1 MKRKVKSLVATIVC
15 LAMTIV
21 MLSACTS
28 NGNTGNNPAQ
38 EPTSTETT
46 TATVEPDQQN
56 STTDPVTTDPTE
68 APTAT
73 AEPQQGEV
81 IIPLF
86 PEENSNQIHQ
96 MDPMQLLTFS
106 EFYQLFNISGS
117 GKMDQGEGGI
127 ELLTNDYLNRSYEV
141 SNAPSNSSRTTHTIT
156 IYIKQSMNNQIVNN
170 PDGPL
175 TFTYYVN
182 DVEVL
187 SSGRFIP
194 LYYNETKQCFVGYW
208 YTLNQSTGE
217 PESYTFVEWYYNGES
232 TPMVGVEDVT
242 DSSLYGF

>member
-1 MKRKVKSLVATIVC
+1 MKKKALAIV
-15 LAMTIV
+15 LAASMLMMT
-21 MLSACTS
+21 AC
-28 NGNTGNNPAQ
+28 
-38 EPTSTETT
+38 STAKETTESSGFVTEATT
-46 TATVEPDQQN
+46 TATTE
-56 STTDPVTTDPTE
+56 SITTDSTAATTVSDNQPGE
-68 APTAT
+68 
-73 AEPQQGEV
+73 EV
-81 IIPLF
+81 IISLF
-86 PEENSNQIHQ
+86 PEEKREQIYQ
-96 MDPMQLLTFS
+96 MDTMELIKFS
-106 EFYQLFNISGS
+106 QFYQMFNIHGS

-141 SNAPSNSSRTTHTIT
+141 SNAPSNSSRTTHSIT

-170 PDGPL
+170 SDGPL
-175 TFTYYVN
+175 TFTYYVD

-217 PESYTFVEWYYNGES
+217 AESYTFVEWYYNGES
-232 TPMVGVEDVT
+232 TPMVGVVDVA

>member
-1 MKRKVKSLVATIVC
+1 MKKKALAIV
-15 LAMTIV
+15 LAASMLMMT
-21 MLSACTS
+21 AC
-28 NGNTGNNPAQ
+28 
-38 EPTSTETT
+38 STAKETTESSGFVTEATT
-46 TATVEPDQQN
+46 TATTE
-56 STTDPVTTDPTE
+56 SITTDSTAATTVSDNQPGE
-68 APTAT
+68 
-73 AEPQQGEV
+73 EV

-86 PEENSNQIHQ
+86 PEENREQIYQ
-96 MDPMQLLTFS
+96 MDPMELIKFS
-106 EFYQLFNISGS
+106 QFYQMFNIHGS

-170 PDGPL
+170 SDGPL
-175 TFTYYVN
+175 TFTYYVD

-217 PESYTFVEWYYNGES
+217 AESYTFVEWYYNGES
-232 TPMVGVEDVT
+232 TPMVGVVDVA

>member
-1 MKRKVKSLVATIVC
+1 MKKVLATLLCLV
-15 LAMTIV
+15 MTFGI
-21 MLSACTS
+21 LSGCSKT
-28 NGNTGNNPAQ
+28 NTD
-38 EPTSTETT
+38 SK
-46 TATVEPDQQN
+46 
-56 STTDPVTTDPTE
+56 PTE
-68 APTAT
+68 ASVNSSTEESATEEPTT
-73 AEPQQGEV
+73 APTEQPTESVTTEQPGEEV

-86 PEENSNQIHQ
+86 PEENRDQIYQ
-96 MDPMQLLTFS
+96 MDPMALLKFDQ
-106 EFYQLFNISGS
+106 FYQMFNIHGS

-170 PDGPL
+170 SDGPL
-175 TFTYYVN
+175 TFTYYVD

-217 PESYTFVEWYYNGES
+217 AESYTFVEWYYNGES
-232 TPMVGVEDVT
+232 TPMVGVVDVA

>member
-1 MKRKVKSLVATIVC
+1 MKKVLATLLCLV
-15 LAMTIV
+15 MTFGI
-21 MLSACTS
+21 LSGCSKT
-28 NGNTGNNPAQ
+28 NTD
-38 EPTSTETT
+38 SK
-46 TATVEPDQQN
+46 
-56 STTDPVTTDPTE
+56 PTE
-68 APTAT
+68 ASVNSSTEESATEEPTT
-73 AEPQQGEV
+73 APTEQPTESVTTEQPGEEV

-86 PEENSNQIHQ
+86 PEENRDQIYQ
-96 MDPMQLLTFS
+96 MDPMALLKFDQ
-106 EFYQLFNISGS
+106 FYQMFNIHGS

-141 SNAPSNSSRTTHTIT
+141 SNAPSNSSRTTHSIT

-170 PDGPL
+170 SDGPL
-175 TFTYYVN
+175 TFTYYVD

-217 PESYTFVEWYYNGES
+217 AESYTFVEWYYNGES
-232 TPMVGVEDVT
+232 TPMVGVVDVAG
-242 DSSLYGF
+242 SSLYGF

>member
-1 MKRKVKSLVATIVC
+1 MKKVLATLLCLV
-15 LAMTIV
+15 MTFGI
-21 MLSACTS
+21 LSGCSKT
-28 NGNTGNNPAQ
+28 NTD
-38 EPTSTETT
+38 SK
-46 TATVEPDQQN
+46 
-56 STTDPVTTDPTE
+56 PTE
-68 APTAT
+68 ASVNSSTEESATEEPTT
-73 AEPQQGEV
+73 APTEQPTDSVTTEQPGEEV

-86 PEENSNQIHQ
+86 PEENREQIYQ
-96 MDPMQLLTFS
+96 MDPMELLKFGQ
-106 EFYQLFNISGS
+106 FYQMFNIHGS

-170 PDGPL
+170 SDGPL
-175 TFTYYVN
+175 TFTYYVD

-217 PESYTFVEWYYNGES
+217 AESYTFVEWYYNGES
-232 TPMVGVEDVT
+232 TPMVGVVDVA

>member
-1 MKRKVKSLVATIVC
+1 MKKVLATLLCLV
-15 LAMTIV
+15 MTFGI
-21 MLSACTS
+21 LSGCSKT
-28 NGNTGNNPAQ
+28 NTD
-38 EPTSTETT
+38 SK
-46 TATVEPDQQN
+46 
-56 STTDPVTTDPTE
+56 PTE
-68 APTAT
+68 ASVNSSTEESATEEPTT
-73 AEPQQGEV
+73 APTEQPTESVTTEQPGEEV

-86 PEENSNQIHQ
+86 PEENRDQIYQ
-96 MDPMQLLTFS
+96 MDPMELLKFGQ
-106 EFYQLFNISGS
+106 FYQMFNIHGS

-170 PDGPL
+170 SDGPL
-175 TFTYYVN
+175 TFTYYVD

-217 PESYTFVEWYYNGES
+217 AESYTFVEWYYNGES
-232 TPMVGVEDVT
+232 TPMVGVVDVA

>member
-1 MKRKVKSLVATIVC
+1 MKKVLATLLCLV
-15 LAMTIV
+15 MTFGI
-21 MLSACTS
+21 LSGCSKT
-28 NGNTGNNPAQ
+28 NTD
-38 EPTSTETT
+38 SK
-46 TATVEPDQQN
+46 
-56 STTDPVTTDPTE
+56 PTE
-68 APTAT
+68 ASVNSSTEESATEEPTT
-73 AEPQQGEV
+73 APTEQPTESVTTEQPGEEV

-86 PEENSNQIHQ
+86 PEENRDQIYQ
-96 MDPMQLLTFS
+96 MDPMELLKFGQ
-106 EFYQLFNISGS
+106 FYQMFNIHGS

-141 SNAPSNSSRTTHTIT
+141 SNAPSNSSRTTHSIT

-170 PDGPL
+170 SDGPL
-175 TFTYYVN
+175 TFTYYVD

-217 PESYTFVEWYYNGES
+217 AESYTFVEWYYNGES
-232 TPMVGVEDVT
+232 TPMVGVVDVA

>member
-1 MKRKVKSLVATIVC
+1 MKKVLATLLCLV
-15 LAMTIV
+15 MTFGI
-21 MLSACTS
+21 LSGCSKT
-28 NGNTGNNPAQ
+28 NTD
-38 EPTSTETT
+38 SK
-46 TATVEPDQQN
+46 
-56 STTDPVTTDPTE
+56 PTE
-68 APTAT
+68 ASVNSSTEESATEEPTT
-73 AEPQQGEV
+73 APTEQPTESVTTEQPGEEV

-86 PEENSNQIHQ
+86 PEENRDQIYQ
-96 MDPMQLLTFS
+96 MDPMALLKFDQ
-106 EFYQLFNISGS
+106 FYQMFNIHGS

-141 SNAPSNSSRTTHTIT
+141 SNAPSNSSRTTHSIT

-170 PDGPL
+170 SDGPL
-175 TFTYYVN
+175 TFTYYVD

-217 PESYTFVEWYYNGES
+217 AESYTFVEWYYNGES
-232 TPMVGVEDVT
+232 TPMVGVVDVA

>member
-1 MKRKVKSLVATIVC
+1 MKKKALAIV
-15 LAMTIV
+15 LAASMLMMT
-21 MLSACTS
+21 AC
-28 NGNTGNNPAQ
+28 
-38 EPTSTETT
+38 STAKETTESSGFVTEATT
-46 TATVEPDQQN
+46 TATTE
-56 STTDPVTTDPTE
+56 SITTDSTAATTVSDNQPGE
-68 APTAT
+68 
-73 AEPQQGEV
+73 EV

-86 PEENSNQIHQ
+86 PEEKREQIYQ
-96 MDPMQLLTFS
+96 MDPMELIKFS
-106 EFYQLFNISGS
+106 QFYQMFNIHGS

-170 PDGPL
+170 SDGPL
-175 TFTYYVN
+175 TFTYYVD

-217 PESYTFVEWYYNGES
+217 AESYTFVEWYYNGES
-232 TPMVGVEDVT
+232 TPMVGVVDVA

>member
-1 MKRKVKSLVATIVC
+1 MKKALATLLCLV
-15 LAMTIV
+15 MTFGV
-21 MLSACTS
+21 LSGCSKA
-28 NGNTGNNPAQ
+28 NTD
-38 EPTSTETT
+38 SK
-46 TATVEPDQQN
+46 
-56 STTDPVTTDPTE
+56 PTE
-68 APTAT
+68 ASVNSSTEESATEEPTT
-73 AEPQQGEV
+73 APTEQPTESVTTEQPSEEV

-86 PEENSNQIHQ
+86 PEENRDQIHQ
-96 MDPMQLLTFS
+96 MDPMELLTFS

-117 GKMDQGEGGI
+117 GKIGQGEGGL

-175 TFTYYVN
+175 TFTYYVD

-208 YTLNQSTGE
+208 YTLNQSTGVA
-217 PESYTFVEWYYNGES
+217 ESYTFVEWYYNGES
-232 TPMVGVEDVT
+232 TPMVGVEDVA

>member
-1 MKRKVKSLVATIVC
+1 MKKKALALV
-15 LAMTIV
+15 LAASMLMMT
-21 MLSACTS
+21 AC
-28 NGNTGNNPAQ
+28 
-38 EPTSTETT
+38 STAKETTEGSGFVTEATT
-46 TATVEPDQQN
+46 TATTE
-56 STTDPVTTDPTE
+56 SITTDSTAATTVSDNQPGE
-68 APTAT
+68 
-73 AEPQQGEV
+73 EV

-86 PEENSNQIHQ
+86 PEENREQIYQ
-96 MDPMQLLTFS
+96 MDPMELLKFGQ
-106 EFYQLFNISGS
+106 FYQMFNIHGS

-170 PDGPL
+170 SDGLL
-175 TFTYYVN
+175 TFTYYVD

-217 PESYTFVEWYYNGES
+217 AESYTFVEWYYNGES
-232 TPMVGVEDVT
+232 TPMVGVVDVA

>member
-1 MKRKVKSLVATIVC
+1 MKKKALAIV
-15 LAMTIV
+15 LAASMLMMT
-21 MLSACTS
+21 AC
-28 NGNTGNNPAQ
+28 
-38 EPTSTETT
+38 STAKETTESSGFVTEATT
-46 TATVEPDQQN
+46 TATTE
-56 STTDPVTTDPTE
+56 SITTDSTAATTVSDNQPGE
-68 APTAT
+68 
-73 AEPQQGEV
+73 EV
-81 IIPLF
+81 IISLF
-86 PEENSNQIHQ
+86 PEEKREQIYQ
-96 MDPMQLLTFS
+96 MDPMELIKFS
-106 EFYQLFNISGS
+106 QFYQMFNIHGS

-170 PDGPL
+170 SDGPL
-175 TFTYYVN
+175 TFTYYVD

-217 PESYTFVEWYYNGES
+217 AESYTFVEWYYNGES
-232 TPMVGVEDVT
+232 TPMVGVVDVA